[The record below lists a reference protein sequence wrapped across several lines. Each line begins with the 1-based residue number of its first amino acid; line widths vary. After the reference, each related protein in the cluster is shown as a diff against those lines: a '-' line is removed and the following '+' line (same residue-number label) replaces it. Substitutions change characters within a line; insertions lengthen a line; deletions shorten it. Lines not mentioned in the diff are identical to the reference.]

1 MAPESIIM
9 TDIIRIGTRGSRLA
23 LVQTHMVADRLR
35 AVHPG
40 LQIEIKEILTS
51 GDWKPEHGETR
62 LAEAA
67 GGKGLFAK
75 EIERAILDNV
85 VDCGVHSLKDM
96 PSFLPE
102 GLEIAFV
109 MEREDPRDVFLSH
122 CYDSLAAMPAGAVVG
137 TSALR
142 RQAFVLQRRPD
153 LNVVPLRGN
162 VPTRIEKMKSGQV
175 DAIVL
180 ASAGLKRLGLESEI
194 KEYFAADEF
203 LPGAA
208 QGVIGIEVRENDT
221 RTKNYLAALN
231 DINTNLIVTAERAA
245 LQTLDGSCRTPVGCY
260 AVWSDDAQKMHLKVE
275 VASPDGADRY
285 QDAIEGHVRTA
296 DDAARLGQ
304 VVGLRLKA
312 RVPADLLIDDAKILN
327 AQK

>member
-1 MAPESIIM
+1 M

-23 LVQTHMVADRLR
+23 MIQTHMVADRLR
-35 AVHPG
+35 AAHPD
-40 LQIEIKEILTS
+40 LHVEIKEILTS
-51 GDWKPEHGETR
+51 GDWKPEHGEKR

-75 EIERAILDNV
+75 EIERAILDGD

-96 PSFLPE
+96 PSFLPP

-122 CYDSLAAMPAGAVVG
+122 KYGSLDAMPAGAVVG

-153 LNVVPLRGN
+153 LRVVPLRGN

-175 DAIVL
+175 DGMIL
-180 ASAGLKRLGLESEI
+180 ASAGLRRLGLESEI
-194 KEYFAADEF
+194 KQYFDADEF

-208 QGVIGIEVRENDT
+208 QGVIGLEVRQNDT
-221 RTKNYLAALN
+221 ATKKWLSVLN
-231 DINTNLIVTAERAA
+231 DLNTNLIVTAERAA
-245 LQTLDGSCRTPVGCY
+245 LQTLDGSCRTPVGSY
-260 AVWSDDAQKMHLKVE
+260 ATWSGERMHLKVE
-275 VASPDGADRY
+275 VASPDGKDRY
-285 QDAIEGHVRTA
+285 QDEIEGVVA
-296 DDAARLGQ
+296 SMEDAERLGQ

-312 RVPADLLIDDAKILN
+312 RVPADLLIDDAKIIA
-327 AQK
+327 AQSVASSATQK

>member
-1 MAPESIIM
+1 M
-9 TDIIRIGTRGSRLA
+9 THTIRIGTRGSKLA
-23 LVQTHMVADRLR
+23 MVQTHMVADALQ
-35 AVHPG
+35 AAHPD
-40 LQIEIKEILTS
+40 LHIEIKEILTS

-75 EIERAILDNV
+75 EIERAILDGV

-96 PSFLPE
+96 PSFLPP

-109 MEREDPRDVFLSH
+109 LEREDPRDVFLSDK
-122 CYDSLAAMPAGAVVG
+122 YGSLAEMPAGSVVG

-142 RQAFVLQRRPD
+142 RQAFVMQRRPD
-153 LNVVPLRGN
+153 LKVVPLRGN

-180 ASAGLKRLGLESEI
+180 ASAGLKRLGLSSEI
-194 KEYFAADEF
+194 KEYFSTDTF

-208 QGVIGIEVRENDT
+208 QGVIGIEVRNNDT
-221 RTKNYLAALN
+221 RTKEWLSVLHHYE
-231 DINTNLIVTAERAA
+231 TNLIVTAERAA
-245 LQTLDGSCRTPVGCY
+245 LQTLDGSCRTPVG
-260 AVWSDDAQKMHLKVE
+260 ALALRDGERMHLRVE
-275 VASPDGADRY
+275 VASPDGKDSY
-285 QDAIEGHVRTA
+285 KDEIEGAVTSVA
-296 DDAARLGQ
+296 DAERLGQ

-312 RVPADLLIDDAKILN
+312 RVPVELLTD
-327 AQK
+327 

>member
-1 MAPESIIM
+1 M

-23 LVQTHMVADRLR
+23 MVQTHMVADRLK
-35 AVHPG
+35 AAHPE

-51 GDWKPEHGETR
+51 GDWKPEQGETR
-62 LAEAA
+62 LSEAA

-75 EIERAILDNV
+75 EIERAILEGV

-109 MEREDPRDVFLSH
+109 MEREDPRDVFLSDK
-122 CYDSLAAMPAGAVVG
+122 YESLEALPAGAVVG

-142 RQAFVLQRRPD
+142 RQAFLLQRRPD
-153 LNVVPLRGN
+153 INVVPLRGN

-175 DAIVL
+175 DAIIL
-180 ASAGLKRLGLESEI
+180 ASAGLRRLGLESEI
-194 KEYFAADEF
+194 KQYFPAEEF

-208 QGVIGIEVRENDT
+208 QGVIGLEVRQNDT
-221 RTKNYLAALN
+221 RTKEYLSALN
-231 DINTNLIVTAERAA
+231 DNNTNLIVTAERAA

-260 AVWSDDAQKMHLKVE
+260 AVWCAEGRMHLKVE
-275 VASPDGADRY
+275 VASPTGQDRY
-285 QDAIEGHVRTA
+285 QDEIEGAVSHA
-296 DDAARLGQ
+296 EDAARLGQ

-312 RVPADLLIDDAKILN
+312 RVPEELLIDDAKILN
-327 AQK
+327 AQNAHQNTKK

>member
-1 MAPESIIM
+1 M

-23 LVQTHMVADRLR
+23 MVQTHMVADRLR
-35 AVHPG
+35 AAHPD
-40 LQIEIKEILTS
+40 LTIEIKEILTS
-51 GDWKPEHGETR
+51 GDWKPEQGETR

-75 EIERAILDNV
+75 EIERAILDGE

-109 MEREDPRDVFLSH
+109 LEREDPRDVFLSH
-122 CYDSLAAMPAGAVVG
+122 KYDSLEALPAGAVVG

-142 RQAFVLQRRPD
+142 RQAFILQRRPD

-162 VPTRIEKMKSGQV
+162 VPTRIEKMKNGQA
-175 DAIVL
+175 DAIIL
-180 ASAGLKRLGLESEI
+180 ASAGLRRLGLESEI
-194 KEYFAADEF
+194 KQYFDASTF

-208 QGVIGIEVRENDT
+208 QGVIGLEVRKNDT
-221 RTKNYLAALN
+221 RTKKYLSVLN
-231 DINTNLIVTAERAA
+231 DNNTNLIVTAERAA

-260 AVWSDDAQKMHLKVE
+260 AIWADHAAGPRMRLKVE
-275 VASPDGADRY
+275 VASPNGVDRY
-285 QDAIEGHVRTA
+285 QDEIEGLVSHQE
-296 DDAARLGQ
+296 DAARLGQ
-304 VVGLRLKA
+304 IVGLRLKA
-312 RVPADLLIDDAKILN
+312 RVPEDLLIDEGKILK
-327 AQK
+327 AHI